1 MEDVI
6 MDYSE
11 IYSMFKQLLE
21 AQEIDISC
29 VERHETLYY
38 DESGNSKHLLIK
50 DNGELNSEEDS
61 MFVLGGVQAEN
72 PISMD
77 ELKSFMKKDANAELK
92 ANKDLRG
99 SFTDIL
105 RKEHFKNILS
115 LIDSKGWNIHFDIVS
130 ILYYGFVEIIDS
142 IKGTE
147 VAPVEMKAVLYEVL
161 KNNITDTVNL
171 FKKYKYPDIEEK
183 NKKAFLD
190 GINNFI
196 EKQIQTDAGN
206 LLLNPILL
214 VLKAIFE
221 NAKKQKELTFIQ
233 DEKPNIWVDE
243 FVQFY
248 RQEIIN
254 FPNKTLIFDEEKQ
267 VQGILAKEVYEIDG
281 KVLSNYSFDDSG
293 KNPMIQVSDYVV
305 SILRKYF
312 IFLDRKESEVESEL
326 KALDDVQSGNFR
338 LLNKVLRKSV
348 EYNPVFFHF
357 TSSIHTKNKFDKYLN
372 EYGS

>member
-1 MEDVI
+1 
-6 MDYSE
+6 
-11 IYSMFKQLLE
+11 
-21 AQEIDISC
+21 
-29 VERHETLYY
+29 
-38 DESGNSKHLLIK
+38 
-50 DNGELNSEEDS
+50 

-77 ELKSFMKKDANAELK
+77 ELKSFMKKDVNAELK

-130 ILYYGFVEIIDS
+130 ILYYGFVDIIDS

-214 VLKAIFE
+214 VLKALFE

-233 DEKPNIWVDE
+233 DEKPNIWIDE

>member
-6 MDYSE
+6 MDYSDL
-11 IYSMFKQLLE
+11 YSMFKQLLE
-21 AQEIDISC
+21 AQGFDIYC
-29 VERHETLYY
+29 VERYETLYY

-50 DNGELNSEEDS
+50 DNGELNSGEDS

-77 ELKSFMKKDANAELK
+77 ELKSFMKKDINAELK
-92 ANKDLRG
+92 ANKDLKG

-130 ILYYGFVEIIDS
+130 ILYYGFVDIIDS

-147 VAPVEMKAVLYEVL
+147 IAPVEMKAILYEVL
-161 KNNITDTVNL
+161 KNNFTETVNL
-171 FKKYKYPDIEEK
+171 FKKYKYPDIDDK
-183 NKKAFLD
+183 NKNAFLD
-190 GINNFI
+190 GIVGFMEN
-196 EKQIQTDAGN
+196 QVQTDAEN
-206 LLLNPILL
+206 LIMNPILL
-214 VLKAIFE
+214 VLKALFE
-221 NAKKQKELTFIQ
+221 KAKSQKELTFIQ

-248 RQEIIN
+248 RQEITN

-267 VQGILAKEVYEIDG
+267 VQGILAKEVFEIDG
-281 KVLSNYSFDDSG
+281 KVLSNYSFDDSS
-293 KNPMIQVSDYVV
+293 KNPMIQMSDYVV

-312 IFLDRKESEVESEL
+312 IFLDRRESEVESDL
-326 KALDDVQSGNFR
+326 KVLDDVQLGNFK

-357 TSSIHTKNKFDKYLN
+357 TCSIHTKNKFDKYLN